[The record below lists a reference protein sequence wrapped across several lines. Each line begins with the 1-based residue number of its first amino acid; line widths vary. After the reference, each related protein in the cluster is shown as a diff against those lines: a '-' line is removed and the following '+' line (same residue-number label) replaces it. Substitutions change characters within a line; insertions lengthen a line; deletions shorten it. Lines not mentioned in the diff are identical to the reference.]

1 MSASN
6 HVVTPQLYASS
17 GIVTNLTGTNV
28 TYDNIA
34 GTAVTATDFNFTDQL
49 FGPTAFVNTGIITA
63 VKSRVVMGPG
73 RSRTWAAWT

>member
-6 HVVTPQLYASS
+6 HVVTPQLYAC
-17 GIVTNLTGTNV
+17 IVTNLTGTNV

-63 VKSRVVMGPG
+63 VKSRVVMGPAQG
-73 RSRTWAAWT
+73 PGHWT